1 MGEKQPKD
9 QSIASYAELETQ
21 RQNKGKLKLSLDYRF
36 IIIAL
41 LLLVAGMLVA
51 WKPWASAPASTRT
64 VSVTGESTLQA
75 KPDEYVFTPTYD
87 FTNAD
92 KQVALNALT
101 SQSDTI
107 VAKLKNLGVS
117 DSQIKTDSTS
127 GQRYYTFVANSDN
140 STTYTLQLTV
150 TVGSSS
156 LAQKIQDYLA
166 TTSPS
171 GDVSPQAT
179 FSTAK
184 QKSLNNQARDAATK
198 DARAKAEQSAQNLGF
213 KVGEVKS
220 VTDGSGFGEPIPMG
234 VSTSVAPNSGVVKMA
249 TLAVQPGQNEI
260 NYSVE
265 VVYYIR

>member
-1 MGEKQPKD
+1 MGGKQPEE
-9 QSIASYAELETQ
+9 QTIASYAELQTQ
-21 RQNKGKLKLSLDYRF
+21 RQNKGKLKLSLDYRL

-41 LLLVAGMLVA
+41 LLIIAGMLVA
-51 WKPWASAPASTRT
+51 WKPWTPAPVSTRT
-64 VSVTGESTLQA
+64 VSVTGESKLQA

-92 KQVALNALT
+92 KQAALDALT
-101 SQSDTI
+101 KQSDTV
-107 VAKLKNLGVS
+107 VAKLKSLGVS
-117 DSQIKTDSTS
+117 DSQIKTNSTS
-127 GQRYYTFVANSDN
+127 GQSYYTYVANSDS

-150 TVGSSS
+150 TVDSSS
-156 LAQKIQDYLA
+156 MAQKIQDYLA

-171 GDVSPQAT
+171 GAVSPQAT
-179 FSTAK
+179 FSDAK
-184 QKSLNNQARDAATK
+184 QKSLNNQARDVATK

-220 VTDGSGFGEPIPMG
+220 VTDGNGFGGPIPMG
-234 VSTSVAPNSGVVKMA
+234 VSSSIAPDSAAVKMP

-265 VVYYIR
+265 VVYYIH